1 MVIIQLKKDVENVE
15 NILGA
20 IEMKHDLTAEDLETL
35 MWIEIG
41 LPSLRIRP
49 KF

>member
-1 MVIIQLKKDVENVE
+1 MEY
-15 NILGA
+15 
-20 IEMKHDLTAEDLETL
+20 DLTGKNLETL